1 MSLIK
6 NRPIPLL
13 EAGPERE
20 LMAFLLEKV
29 KQTKGLTTALVQQAG
44 VNAKWLKPDEP
55 RNIPS
60 KRLLRIVLY
69 TMHHLG
75 REECKERANNLIDY
89 VFDHILPSFVNHLA
103 SHRKQRPPSIRRLYW
118 RRYRRGKKTITQ
130 QIYSLW
136 NIQQPSAT
144 FCMASATPAMPTFP
158 SFSANLRR
166 ISSVGASYIKESP
179 TMLLRNLRRISR

>member
-55 RNIPS
+55 RNFPV
-60 KRLLRIVLY
+60 KRLLRIVLH
-69 TMHHLG
+69 TMDRLN
-75 REECKERANNLIDY
+75 REECKRKACAMIDNVY
-89 VFDHILPSFVNHLA
+89 DHILPAYSDQVDHQA
-103 SHRKQRPPSIRRLYW
+103 GKRKQRPPSIRRLYR
-118 RRYRRGKKTITQ
+118 RRYRRGKKILIIH

-144 FCMASATPAMPTFP
+144 FCMASTTPAMLTSPC
-158 SFSANLRR
+158 FSG
-166 ISSVGASYIKESP
+166 S
-179 TMLLRNLRRISR
+179 

>member
-44 VNAKWLKPDEP
+44 VYAKWLKPDEP
-55 RNIPS
+55 RNFPV
-60 KRLLRIVLY
+60 KRLLRIVLH
-69 TMHHLG
+69 TMDRLN
-75 REECKERANNLIDY
+75 REECKRKACAMIDNVY
-89 VFDHILPSFVNHLA
+89 DHILPAYSDQVDHQA
-103 SHRKQRPPSIRRLYW
+103 GKRKQRPPSIRRLYR
-118 RRYRRGKKTITQ
+118 RRYRRSKKILLTH

-136 NIQQPSAT
+136 NIQQPSVT
-144 FCMASATPAMPTFP
+144 FCMASATPAMLTSP
-158 SFSANLRR
+158 SFSG
-166 ISSVGASYIKESP
+166 S
-179 TMLLRNLRRISR
+179 

>member
-55 RNIPS
+55 RNFPI
-60 KRLLRIVLY
+60 KRLLRIVLH
-69 TMHHLG
+69 TMDRLN
-75 REECKERANNLIDY
+75 REECKRKACAMIDNVY
-89 VFDHILPSFVNHLA
+89 DHILPAYSDQVDHQA
-103 SHRKQRPPSIRRLYW
+103 GKRKQRPPSIRRLYW
-118 RRYRRGKKTITQ
+118 RRYRLSSVTLRHR
-130 QIYSLW
+130 
-136 NIQQPSAT
+136 PAT
-144 FCMASATPAMPTFP
+144 FNLV
-158 SFSANLRR
+158 ANLNTN
-166 ISSVGASYIKESP
+166 IYE
-179 TMLLRNLRRISR
+179 